1 MKVSQVALSLRY
13 AGARPYTELRI
24 SKHQVMGFSRGMV
37 RDDVPEDLIKNTI
50 MPMIANGATAW
61 EVIGTETAQAKKMLE
76 VVEEPVV
83 EPEPEPV
90 VEPEPEPEPVV
101 EEEIEATPAV
111 TDKEVDVDILLA
123 ASGFDTKLTRAQMM
137 AWCSDKGI
145 PVNNRSTKASMTDAA
160 RAYVTG
166 ASE

>member
-24 SKHQVMGFSRGMV
+24 SKHHVMGFSRGMV

-61 EVIGTETAQAKKMLE
+61 EVIGTETAQAKKMLD

-83 EPEPEPV
+83 EPEPK
-90 VEPEPEPEPVV
+90 PEPVV
-101 EEEIEATPAV
+101 EEKIEVKAEPLPPV

-145 PVNNRSTKASMTDAA
+145 TVNNRSSKASMTDAA

>member
-1 MKVSQVALSLRY
+1 
-13 AGARPYTELRI
+13 
-24 SKHQVMGFSRGMV
+24 MGFSRGMV

-83 EPEPEPV
+83 EPEPEP
-90 VEPEPEPEPVV
+90 ELIV
-101 EEEIEATPAV
+101 EEEIEAAPAV

>member
-1 MKVSQVALSLRY
+1 LKVSQVALSLRY

-83 EPEPEPV
+83 EPEPEP
-90 VEPEPEPEPVV
+90 ELIV
-101 EEEIEATPAV
+101 EEEIEAAPAV

>member
-83 EPEPEPV
+83 EPEPEP
-90 VEPEPEPEPVV
+90 EPIV

>member
-1 MKVSQVALSLRY
+1 LKVSQVALSLRY

-83 EPEPEPV
+83 EPEPEP
-90 VEPEPEPEPVV
+90 EPIV

>member
-83 EPEPEPV
+83 EL
-90 VEPEPEPEPVV
+90 EPEPEPEPIV
-101 EEEIEATPAV
+101 EEEIEAAPAV

-137 AWCSDKGI
+137 AWCSDKEI

>member
-1 MKVSQVALSLRY
+1 LKVSQVALSLRY

-90 VEPEPEPEPVV
+90 VE
-101 EEEIEATPAV
+101 EEIEATPAV

>member
-1 MKVSQVALSLRY
+1 
-13 AGARPYTELRI
+13 
-24 SKHQVMGFSRGMV
+24 MGFSRGMV

-83 EPEPEPV
+83 
-90 VEPEPEPEPVV
+90 EPEPEPVV